1 MSIQSKNNHKNDQ
14 PASKPEKS
22 RSAVENFLK
31 KWGIPI
37 ALIVLVALFFMPT
50 PDGLSVEGKKALA
63 IFMFALVMWVANSI
77 PIYLTSILAIMLL
90 TLSSTFPEK
99 EAMGTLGYPVIWL
112 MVSAFVLTSAMMKS
126 NLAKRFALWMITSFG
141 KTPKMTL
148 FILIVINFAIAFLI
162 PSTTA
167 RATLLVPICLILLEV
182 YKATPGKSNLGKL
195 MMLQGVQ
202 SDALATSGIMTATA
216 GNVIAVGLINETAGG
231 TIGYMDW
238 LVVSMPL
245 SFITMILAFFIG
257 LRLFSFKSEA
267 GKFESVMGQLK
278 EERKKLGAW
287 SIDEKKAAFIFL
299 LAVFL
304 WFTEKWHM
312 QIFGFEISVYMTAV
326 IAAVLILLPKVGILE
341 WSEANIKWDLM
352 LFAAGAY
359 AVGTAVEK
367 TGAAEWVIGNLIG
380 SLGLEHM
387 NHYWVYAIVIFLTMF
402 SHLIFTSKTV
412 RVMIIIPAV
421 IALANTLGMNPVTL
435 ALAASLTITYTI
447 TLPPHSKVNAIYFST
462 GYFSVLDQLKYGL
475 ITCTIGASVIT
486 VAVFTWFRIL
496 GYTP

>member
-1 MSIQSKNNHKNDQ
+1 MATNSNKSNKQQPNQSDNK
-14 PASKPEKS
+14 
-22 RSAVENFLK
+22 RSSVENFLN

-37 ALIVLVALFFMPT
+37 AIIVLIILLFMPT
-50 PDGLSVEGKKALA
+50 PEGLSSEGQKALA
-63 IFMFALVMWVANSI
+63 IFMFALIMWVANAI
-77 PIYLTSILAIMLL
+77 PIYLTSIITIMLL
-90 TLSSTFPEK
+90 TFTNAFPEK

-141 KTPKMTL
+141 RTPTMTL
-148 FILIVINFAIAFLI
+148 FILIVINFAVAFLI

-182 YKATPGKSNLGKL
+182 YKAVPGKSNLGKV

-216 GNVIAVGLINETAGG
+216 GNVIAVGLINDIGG
-231 TIGYMDW
+231 GNIGYMDW
-238 LVVSMPL
+238 LIVSMPL
-245 SFITMILAFFIG
+245 SFITMIIAFFIG
-257 LRLFSFKSEA
+257 LRLFSFKNETENF
-267 GKFESVMGQLK
+267 GNVMGQLK
-278 EERKKLGAW
+278 TERKNLGTWALN
-287 SIDEKKAAFIFL
+287 EKKAAFIFF

-304 WFTEKWHM
+304 WFTEKWHLQM
-312 QIFGFEISVYMTAV
+312 FGFEISVYMTAV
-326 IAAVLILLPKVGILE
+326 IAAALILLPRVGILE
-341 WSEANIKWDLM
+341 WKEADIKWDLM

-367 TGAAEWVIGNLIG
+367 TGAAEWVIGNLIA
-380 SLGLEHM
+380 SLGLENM
-387 NHYWVYAIVIFLTMF
+387 NHYWVYGIVIFLTMF

-462 GYFSVLDQLKYGL
+462 GYFSVLDQLKYGI

-486 VAVFTWFRIL
+486 AAVFTWFRLL